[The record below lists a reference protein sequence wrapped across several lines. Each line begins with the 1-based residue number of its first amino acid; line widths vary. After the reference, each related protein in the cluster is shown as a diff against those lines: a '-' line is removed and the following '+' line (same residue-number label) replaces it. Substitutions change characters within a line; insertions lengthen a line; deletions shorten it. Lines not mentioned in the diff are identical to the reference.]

1 MLLCAQFIFCTSH
14 LTPHTSHLTPH
25 TSHLTLHIS
34 HLTPQSHL
42 TPHTSHLTR
51 SPESHLTPHT
61 SHLTPHTSHLTP
73 ANCTTSTV
81 TVPDRRWLQ
90 QRWGEPRQSA
100 AATAEKQRACRGLFQ
115 HLPCV
120 STFFKHTILLN
131 FSFIVSILLSE
142 GSESHRLSN
151 SSSLSHKLQDPTM
164 MTHGW
169 GHFRGTSEPKKAS
182 NIEVCCNWHVLL
194 ALGCRLRLRGARC
207 SGCPRCSAGGWTF
220 SSCYW

>member
-1 MLLCAQFIFCTSH
+1 M
-14 LTPHTSHLTPH
+14 
-25 TSHLTLHIS
+25 
-34 HLTPQSHL
+34 
-42 TPHTSHLTR
+42 
-51 SPESHLTPHT
+51 
-61 SHLTPHTSHLTP
+61 
-73 ANCTTSTV
+73 
-81 TVPDRRWLQ
+81 PDRRWLQ

-100 AATAEKQRACRGLFQ
+100 AAAAEKQRACGGLFQ

-151 SSSLSHKLQDPTM
+151 SSESSLSHKLQDPTM

-207 SGCPRCSAGGWTF
+207 SGCPRCSAADGLSAPAIGDCCYCTFPFVCSSLMEQSHHSPHLPTEAILKQGGFQIRRPSARQTESGG
-220 SSCYW
+220 SSLQLRAGWHSAV